1 MQIQDAYTI
10 LQVERDATLDDIK
23 KAFRTLALNCHP
35 DKPGGTNE
43 AFQKLKDAYELLSSL
58 HNHKEQNHTRP
69 EPSDPPP
76 PRAKPRYPHPYVF
89 PYHSMFK
96 SSEKDIRQRE
106 EWLKMYQQAA
116 SEMNDKNEKMY
127 GPLDYEYGPIKNKR
141 RPNHN
146 MLCACN
152 KWLRYDVLG
161 SHRLKCKLV
170 DRTAV
175 DIIATGTISEDG
187 KKIVH
192 PRGEMWLSD
201 IKRAIPHL
209 PQPI

>member
-1 MQIQDAYTI
+1 MHIHDAYTI
-10 LQVERDATLDDIK
+10 LRVRRDATLKDIK
-23 KAFRTLALNCHP
+23 IAFRRLSLTRHP

-43 AFQKLKDAYELLSSL
+43 DFQNLKDAYELLSSL
-58 HNHKEQNHTRP
+58 HKHEEQNHTRP
-69 EPSDPPP
+69 EPPDPPPP
-76 PRAKPRYPHPYVF
+76 PRAPPHYPHPYMF
-89 PYHSMFK
+89 SSMFK
-96 SSEKDIRQRE
+96 SSEKDIREQKE
-106 EWLKMYQQAA
+106 TLKMYQQAA
-116 SEMNDKNEKMY
+116 SEMNDEN
-127 GPLDYEYGPIKNKR
+127 GPLYYEYGPVKNKR
-141 RPNHN
+141 GPNHN

-152 KWLRYDVLG
+152 KWLRYDILG

-175 DIIATGTISEDG
+175 YIIATGTISEDA